1 MACLQTYSVGPLSIP
16 PDTLSNPVF
25 TLIGDQKFFEVSLAN
40 YSLNPPSPQI
50 INAQTIPFNSI
61 GTPSSGINGEAPT
74 YTYRLPPLSS
84 VAYNAIQSV
93 INYDFQAPTIPAIT
107 YSVAKSSAPI
117 TGANPSAPPVN
128 YPTSQLLDLPA
139 PPLMPDVVAPSL
151 AYGSRPALQQPKRLH
166 LYLEPLEPILLDDP
180 DSADF
185 EFRPELLTWQDE
197 LVFSEDTD
205 LQARVKNV
213 LAGREFAPWVSEV
226 VQRLLVSSDTRTLSS
241 EVKQALDKILDDG
254 AARGY
259 SLPTGAVMAR
269 TLEVSDRQVEA
280 EYEAAKKVMG
290 EVYSAAMDLLSTA
303 VAQALRIERYHFAL
317 YMRYVQQNLKVYRAN
332 IQIAAAVYN
341 ALASIVNR
349 FYDWLRLHVEAY
361 NAYVDSVLDVAAAK
375 ADELSLARVDVSNA
389 QAQVLM
395 YRADVGVYKA
405 SADVARLEV
414 ERSVIP
420 LDVYAAQIEGA
431 MANLQIVQQNVEA
444 YKQAVRNY
452 SQAFD
457 WLTDKFAAYEAAIR
471 ADSSGIQVTSANVD
485 AYRRLWSAEQRRIS
499 AYEDYLRST
508 LSVFNEEMQ
517 RFNTAARAQRNYFG
531 LLRSAANS
539 AMQVLS
545 TAVSA
550 QEQRLRAEESKA
562 QANLSRD
569 LANAEISL
577 AGLQVDHASWNLA
590 ATATSTNAK
599 LDAALRSIQMRAAG
613 ALSQIAS
620 SIYQVSFG
628 AQTTSSDT
636 LSGQWGSQQSLNVA
650 RRKTWSNDCVETT
663 KMAVG

>member
-1 MACLQTYSVGPLSIP
+1 MACLSSVSVVSFAP
-16 PDTLSNPVF
+16 PDAASNPVF
-25 TLIGDQKFFEVSLAN
+25 TLLGDNQFFEVSLPN
-40 YSLNPPSPQI
+40 YSLAPPDSRVI
-50 INAQTIPFNSI
+50 SATTIPFRSVGSTST
-61 GTPSSGINGEAPT
+61 GTTGIASS
-74 YTYRLPPLSS
+74 YSYQLPALSS
-84 VAYNAIQSV
+84 IAYNAIQSV
-93 INYDFQAPTIPAIT
+93 INYDFQAPIIPAVT
-107 YSVAKSSAPI
+107 YAVAKPSVPVA
-117 TGANPSAPPVN
+117 GANPSAPPVN
-128 YPTSQLLDLPA
+128 YPTSAPLNIPA
-139 PPLMPDVVAPSL
+139 PPSMPDATAPPLS
-151 AYGSRPALQQPKRLH
+151 YGVRPTLQPPKKLH
-166 LYLEPLEPILLDDP
+166 LSLEPLEPLQLDPVDP
-180 DSADF
+180 VDF
-185 EFRPELLTWQDE
+185 EFQPELLAWQDE
-197 LVFSEDTD
+197 LVFSEDAD

-213 LAGREFAPWVSEV
+213 LAGREFAPWVSEM
-226 VQRLLVSSDTRTLSS
+226 VQRLLVSADTRTLSV
-241 EVKQALDKILDDG
+241 EVKQALDNILDDG

-269 TLEVSDRQVEA
+269 TMEVSSRQVEA
-280 EYEAAKKVMG
+280 EYEAAKKVMS
-290 EVYSAAMDLLSTA
+290 EVYAAAMDLLSTA

-341 ALASIVNR
+341 SLAMIANR

-361 NAYVDSVLDVAAAK
+361 NAYVDSVLDVASAK

-457 WLTDKFAAYEAAIR
+457 WLTDRFAAYEAAIR
-471 ADSSGIQVTSANVD
+471 ADSSAVQVTSANVD

-499 AYEDYLRST
+499 SYEDYLRST

-517 RFNTAARAQRNYFG
+517 RFNTAARAQRNYFS

-539 AMQVLS
+539 ATQVLS

-550 QEQRLRAEESKA
+550 QERKLRADETKVQADLSK
-562 QANLSRD
+562 NLAD
-569 LANAEISL
+569 AEVALSE
-577 AGLQVDHASWNLA
+577 LQTDHASWSLA

-636 LSGQWGSQQSLNVA
+636 LSGQWGSQRSVNMA

-663 KMAVG
+663 KMAMG

>member
-1 MACLQTYSVGPLSIP
+1 MACLSTYSIGPLQIP
-16 PDTLSNPVF
+16 PDTVSNPVF

-50 INAQTIPFNSI
+50 INAQTIPFSSI
-61 GTPSSGINGEAPT
+61 GTPSSGVSGETPT
-74 YTYRLPPLSS
+74 YTYQLPPLSS

-107 YSVAKSSAPI
+107 YSVAKPSAPI

-139 PPLMPDVVAPSL
+139 PPSMPDVVAPSL

-185 EFRPELLTWQDE
+185 EFQPELLTWQDE
-197 LVFSEDTD
+197 LVFSEDAD

-280 EYEAAKKVMG
+280 EYEAAKKVMS
-290 EVYSAAMDLLSTA
+290 EVYAAAMDLLSTA
-303 VAQALRIERYHFAL
+303 VSQALRVERYHFAL

-361 NAYVDSVLDVAAAK
+361 NAYVDSVLDVASAK
-375 ADELSLARVDVSNA
+375 AEELSLARVDVSNA
-389 QAQVLM
+389 QSQVLM

-577 AGLQVDHASWNLA
+577 VGLQVDHASWNLA

-636 LSGQWGSQQSLNVA
+636 LSGQWGSQQSVSVA

-663 KMAVG
+663 KMAFG

>member
-1 MACLQTYSVGPLSIP
+1 
-16 PDTLSNPVF
+16 
-25 TLIGDQKFFEVSLAN
+25 
-40 YSLNPPSPQI
+40 
-50 INAQTIPFNSI
+50 
-61 GTPSSGINGEAPT
+61 
-74 YTYRLPPLSS
+74 
-84 VAYNAIQSV
+84 
-93 INYDFQAPTIPAIT
+93 
-107 YSVAKSSAPI
+107 
-117 TGANPSAPPVN
+117 
-128 YPTSQLLDLPA
+128 
-139 PPLMPDVVAPSL
+139 
-151 AYGSRPALQQPKRLH
+151 
-166 LYLEPLEPILLDDP
+166 LEPLQLDPVDP
-180 DSADF
+180 VDF
-185 EFRPELLTWQDE
+185 EFQPELLAWQDE
-197 LVFSEDTD
+197 LVFSEDAD

-241 EVKQALDKILDDG
+241 EVKQALDNILDDG

-269 TLEVSDRQVEA
+269 TMEVSSRQVEA
-280 EYEAAKKVMG
+280 EYEAAKKVMS
-290 EVYSAAMDLLSTA
+290 EVYAAAMDLLSTA

-361 NAYVDSVLDVAAAK
+361 NAYVDSVLDVASAK
-375 ADELSLARVDVSNA
+375 AEELSLARVDVSNA
-389 QAQVLM
+389 QSQVLM

-517 RFNTAARAQRNYFG
+517 RFNTAARAQRNYFS

-550 QEQRLRAEESKA
+550 QERKLRADETKVQADLSK
-562 QANLSRD
+562 NLAD
-569 LANAEISL
+569 AEVALSE
-577 AGLQVDHASWNLA
+577 LQTDHASWSLA

-636 LSGQWGSQQSLNVA
+636 LSGQWGSQRSINMA
-650 RRKTWSNDCVETT
+650 RRRTWSNDCVETT
-663 KMAVG
+663 KMAFG